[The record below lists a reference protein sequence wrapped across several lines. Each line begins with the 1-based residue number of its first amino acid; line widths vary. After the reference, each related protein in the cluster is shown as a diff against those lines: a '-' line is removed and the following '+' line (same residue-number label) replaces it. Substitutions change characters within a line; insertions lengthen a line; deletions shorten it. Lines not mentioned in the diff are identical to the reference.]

1 MIESIKK
8 KLGRSK
14 DPVQRLEEEISQPGD
29 IEGLEAFLG
38 LCDQAGELVAKVT
51 DIVRDDETPE
61 GERLVPLRETIQGLS
76 QIYKR
81 MKGLP
86 QQEDSGLRKSQKRFV
101 NGLGDYIYGCKAH
114 ADCYESGN
122 RWYIGYALSNERSGV
137 KNMDKARQE
146 LTGLS
151 RS

>member
-38 LCDQAGELVAKVT
+38 LCDQAGELVAKAT
-51 DIVRDDETPE
+51 DIVHDDETSE
-61 GERLVPLRETIQGLS
+61 EERLMPLRETIRELS
-76 QIYKR
+76 RIYKR

-86 QQEDSGLRKSQKRFV
+86 QHEDPRFRKSQKRFM
-101 NGLGDYIYGCKAH
+101 NGLGDYIYGCKAY
-114 ADCYESGN
+114 ADYYESGN
-122 RWYIGYALSNERSGV
+122 RWYIGYALSSERSGI
-137 KNMDKARQE
+137 KNMDKARQD

-151 RS
+151 KG